1 MGLPSKSKPKPSVI
15 EITDRGAQ
23 LLIVSAVTT
32 GAVSVEGSL
41 LAPLDI
47 FVARHVS

>member
-15 EITDRGAQ
+15 EITDRAQ